1 MFPRPTA
8 RCSPDRTSRT
18 HSAPLGWS
26 PCRLRRLVAGGSLC
40 SSCTTCSF
48 LLSLTICLVSQ
59 ELRSFASGDASQAG
73 TALPVLVP
81 TSATIVL
88 QPGLRGNAR
97 RVTCE
102 STASQLG
109 SSWVGILR
117 VGWCEGVSHVLES
130 RADAALLARSV
141 TSGCECNH

>member
-1 MFPRPTA
+1 MNPKMAPRIATPRPA
-8 RCSPDRTSRT
+8 RFTSQ
-18 HSAPLGWS
+18 LMYDMQ
-26 PCRLRRLVAGGSLC
+26 L
-40 SSCTTCSF
+40 

-73 TALPVLVP
+73 TALPEPGP

-109 SSWVGILR
+109 SSWVGIRR
-117 VGWCEGVSHVLES
+117 VGRCGGVSHVLES
-130 RADAALLARSV
+130 RAGAALLARSV
-141 TSGCECNH
+141 TSGCEFNH

>member
-1 MFPRPTA
+1 MNPKMAPRIATPRPA
-8 RCSPDRTSRT
+8 RFTLQFMYDMQLSPLANNLSRLPRIEVIRLRGCLSSGNCSPRART
-18 HSAPLGWS
+18 
-26 PCRLRRLVAGGSLC
+26 
-40 SSCTTCSF
+40 
-48 LLSLTICLVSQ
+48 Q
-59 ELRSFASGDASQAG
+59 
-73 TALPVLVP
+73 
-81 TSATIVL
+81 SATIVL

>member
-1 MFPRPTA
+1 MNPKMAPRIATPRPA
-8 RCSPDRTSRT
+8 RFTLQFMYDMQLSPL
-18 HSAPLGWS
+18 ANNL
-26 PCRLRRLVAGGSLC
+26 
-40 SSCTTCSF
+40 
-48 LLSLTICLVSQ
+48 LVSQ

-73 TALPVLVP
+73 TALPELGP

-97 RVTCE
+97 RVTWE

-117 VGWCEGVSHVLES
+117 VGWCEGVSHALES

-141 TSGCECNH
+141 TSGCEFNH